1 MNKDFPSQFYNEDNP
16 NFKEYKQLE
25 TLIYNNRNKII
36 QLQNLIQPFAN
47 SRVQVTDPDVLPIGT
62 SKMRLSRNQLAGL
75 NQGFQ
80 RRNYNTVDEQLALS
94 HYDEYSI
101 PSES

>member
-47 SRVQVTDPDVLPIGT
+47 SRV
-62 SKMRLSRNQLAGL
+62 
-75 NQGFQ
+75 
-80 RRNYNTVDEQLALS
+80 
-94 HYDEYSI
+94 
-101 PSES
+101 